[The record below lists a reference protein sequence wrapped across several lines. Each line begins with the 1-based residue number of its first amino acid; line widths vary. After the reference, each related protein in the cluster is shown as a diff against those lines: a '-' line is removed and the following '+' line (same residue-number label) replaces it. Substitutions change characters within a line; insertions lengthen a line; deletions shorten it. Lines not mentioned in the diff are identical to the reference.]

1 MSIVTLTL
9 NPAIDQTVTLDRL
22 VRGEV
27 HRASAVRFNA
37 GGKGVNV
44 ASCLA
49 DWGSDV
55 VATGLLGAD
64 NAASFEALMTAKGIG
79 DRFVRVPGATRTNI
93 KLVDTQETTD
103 INLPGFDADAGA
115 MDAVSRTLSQ
125 YAEPGRVPAPLMV
138 LAGSLPGG
146 ASADA
151 YAALL
156 AGLVPAGARV
166 LLDAS
171 GPAMRAALAGAAL
184 PHAIKPN
191 VAELAEL
198 VGRPLAGVGDV
209 AAAARDLH
217 RRGIALVVVSM
228 GADGALFLG
237 AQGAVRA
244 SLPPVTRGSTV
255 GAGDAMVAG
264 IAAAL
269 SEGGDLERIAR
280 LATAFAVGK
289 LGLAGPNLPAR
300 EEIERLAAQTSVEA
314 MDMAGEIL

>member
-1 MSIVTLTL
+1 MSILTLTL
-9 NPAIDQTVTLDRL
+9 NPAIDQTVTLEQL
-22 VRGEV
+22 VRGAV

-49 DWGSDV
+49 DWGADV
-55 VATGLLGAD
+55 IATGLLGAD
-64 NAASFEALMTAKGIG
+64 NAASFEALMAAKGIG
-79 DRFVRVPGATRTNI
+79 DAFARVPGASRTNI
-93 KLVDTQETTD
+93 KLVDAQETTD
-103 INLPGFDADAGA
+103 INLPGFDADAGSV
-115 MDAVSRTLSQ
+115 DTVTRTLKQ
-125 YAEPGRVPAPLMV
+125 HATPGSLMV

-146 ASADA
+146 VDTGC

-156 AGLVPAGARV
+156 ADLVPMGARI

-171 GPAMRAALAGAAL
+171 GPALRAALDGPAI
-184 PHAIKPN
+184 PYAIKPN

-198 VGRPLAGVGDV
+198 VGRPLESITDV
-209 AAAARDLH
+209 ATAARDLH
-217 RRGIALVVVSM
+217 ARGIALVAVSM
-228 GADGALFLG
+228 GADGALFLN

-280 LATAFAVGK
+280 LASAFAVGK
-289 LGLAGPNLPAR
+289 LGLAGPNLPPR
-300 EEIERLAAQTSVEA
+300 EEIERLAAQTSVAA
-314 MDMAGEIL
+314 MSMAGETI

>member
-1 MSIVTLTL
+1 MSILTLTL
-9 NPAIDQTVTLDRL
+9 NPAIDQTVTLEQL
-22 VRGEV
+22 VRGAV

-49 DWGSDV
+49 DWGVDV
-55 VATGLLGAD
+55 IATGLLGGD
-64 NAASFEALMTAKGIG
+64 NAASFETLMAAKGIG
-79 DRFVRVPGATRTNI
+79 DAFVRVPGASRTNI
-93 KLVDTQETTD
+93 KLVDAQETTD
-103 INLPGFDADAGA
+103 INLPGFDADVGA
-115 MDAVSRTLSQ
+115 LGTVTRTLKQ
-125 YAEPGRVPAPLMV
+125 HAAPGSLMV

-146 ASADA
+146 VDTGF

-156 AGLVPAGARV
+156 ADLVPMGARI

-171 GPAMRAALAGAAL
+171 GPALRAALDG
-184 PHAIKPN
+184 PVMPYAIKPN

-198 VGRPLAGVGDV
+198 VGRPLESITDV
-209 AAAARDLH
+209 VAAARDLH
-217 RRGIALVVVSM
+217 ARGIGLVAVSM
-228 GADGALFLG
+228 GADGALFLN

-269 SEGGDLERIAR
+269 SEGCDLERIAR
-280 LATAFAVGK
+280 LASAFAVGK
-289 LGLAGPNLPAR
+289 LGLAGPNLPPR

-314 MDMAGEIL
+314 MSMAGETI

>member
-1 MSIVTLTL
+1 MSILTLTL
-9 NPAIDQTVTLDRL
+9 NPAIDQTVTLEQL
-22 VRGEV
+22 VRGAV

-49 DWGSDV
+49 DWGADV
-55 VATGLLGAD
+55 IATGLLGAD
-64 NAASFEALMTAKGIG
+64 NAASFEALMAAKGIG
-79 DRFVRVPGATRTNI
+79 DTFVRVTGASRTNI
-93 KLVDTQETTD
+93 KLVDAQETTD

-115 MDAVSRTLSQ
+115 IATVARTLKQ
-125 YAEPGRVPAPLMV
+125 HATPGSLMV

-146 ASADA
+146 IDPDC

-156 AGLVPAGARV
+156 ADLVPMGAKV

-171 GPAMRAALAGAAL
+171 GPALRAALDGPAL
-184 PHAIKPN
+184 PWAIKPN

-198 VGRPLAGVGDV
+198 VGHPLECITDVV
-209 AAAARDLH
+209 AAASDLH
-217 RRGIALVVVSM
+217 QRGIDLVAVSM
-228 GADGALFLG
+228 GAEGALFLN

-280 LATAFAVGK
+280 LASAFAVGK
-289 LGLAGPNLPAR
+289 LGLAGPNLPPR

-314 MDMAGEIL
+314 MSMAGETL